1 MEEIKYRDFVT
12 KELVEKWKK
21 QYEAGDKEICDMLKV
36 NTISFQ
42 NLMTGKTKKIRI
54 DLIEEEKKKQIQE
67 KIIQRCKTQDY
78 ICKKEIE
85 ELKEEMKTTD
95 SILRETLSLSSVMFE
110 LIMKDENKRARII
123 LKDLKKRI
131 NILKLDIKYEY
142 GERFYTSEEL
152 KKLCKN
158 YKLSVK
164 DFLRNLGRNVKRYPY
179 LRQALQKN
187 EQGIYIGKEHPVSHE
202 FAEKYIEKIRVLATI
217 MTRKY
222 FYYPYL
228 KNEIEDMI

>member
-1 MEEIKYRDFVT
+1 
-12 KELVEKWKK
+12 
-21 QYEAGDKEICDMLKV
+21 
-36 NTISFQ
+36 
-42 NLMTGKTKKIRI
+42 
-54 DLIEEEKKKQIQE
+54 
-67 KIIQRCKTQDY
+67 
-78 ICKKEIE
+78 
-85 ELKEEMKTTD
+85 MKTTD
-95 SILRETLSLSSVMFE
+95 SILKETLSLSSVMFE
-110 LIMKDENKRARII
+110 QIMKDENKKARII

-131 NILKLDIKYEY
+131 NILKLDIQYEY

-152 KKLCKN
+152 KKLCKT

-179 LRQALQKN
+179 LRQASQKN
-187 EQGIYIGKEHPVSHE
+187 EQGIYIGKEHPISHE